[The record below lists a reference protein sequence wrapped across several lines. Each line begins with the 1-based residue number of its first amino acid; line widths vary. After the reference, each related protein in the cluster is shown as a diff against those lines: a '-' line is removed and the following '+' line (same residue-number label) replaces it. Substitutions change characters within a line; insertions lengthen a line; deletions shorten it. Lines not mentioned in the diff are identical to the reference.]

1 MGAQILQIMA
11 ELLTFVRYEDAGSV
25 IVFFF
30 RTFMRSHNVNKKSA
44 NAPEAKFVHCIVML

>member
-1 MGAQILQIMA
+1 MGAQILQIRA
-11 ELLTFVRYEDAGSV
+11 KLLTFVRYEDAGSV

-30 RTFMRSHNVNKKSA
+30 RTFRSHNVNKKSA